1 MTQET
6 LYEKGNINRLSEF
19 TKLAPDAFRSFAA
32 FDKAAVADGVIPRR
46 TKELIA
52 VAVAHVTGCPYCI
65 DIHVNAAKE
74 LDVSKEEIAEAI
86 MVATGLKAGSAMA
99 HGVNALQAYDGN
111 NDGELYEKSN
121 INRLGEFAKLAPDA
135 FRAFAQLDKEA
146 VKPGKVS
153 GKDKE
158 LIAVAVAH
166 VTGCPYCIEIHTANA
181 KKLDV
186 TKEEMAEAI
195 LVGAALKAGS
205 AMAHGVNALNA
216 FDE

>member
-1 MTQET
+1 MAQESS
-6 LYEKGNINRLSEF
+6 YQKENIKRLSEF
-19 TKLAPDAFRSFAA
+19 SKLAPDAFKSFAA
-32 FDKAAVADGVIPRR
+32 LDGAAVAEGVIPRR

-52 VAVAHVTGCPYCI
+52 IAVAHVTGCPYCI

-86 MVATGLKAGSAMA
+86 LVATSLKAGSAMA

-111 NDGELYEKSN
+111 NDGDLYEASN
-121 INRLGEFAKLAPDA
+121 IDRLGEFAKLAPDA

-146 VKPGKVS
+146 VKPGEVS

-158 LIAVAVAH
+158 LIAIAVAH

-195 LVGAALKAGS
+195 LVATSLKAGS

-216 FDE
+216 YDA

>member
-1 MTQET
+1 MTQEN
-6 LYEKGNINRLSEF
+6 LYEKGNIKRLSEF
-19 TKLAPDAFRSFAA
+19 AKLAPDAFKSFAA

-74 LDVSKEEIAEAI
+74 LDVSKEEIAEAV

-111 NDGELYEKSN
+111 NDGDLYEKSN
-121 INRLGEFAKLAPDA
+121 IDRLGEFAKLAPDA

-146 VKPGKVS
+146 VKPGKIS

-195 LVGAALKAGS
+195 LVGTALKAGS

-216 FDE
+216 FDD

>member
-1 MTQET
+1 MAQES
-6 LYEKGNINRLSEF
+6 LYQKENIKRLSEF
-19 TKLAPDAFRSFAA
+19 SKLAPDAFKSFAA
-32 FDKAAVADGVIPRR
+32 LDGAAVAEGVIPRR

-52 VAVAHVTGCPYCI
+52 IAVAHVTGCPYCI

-86 MVATGLKAGSAMA
+86 LVATSLKAGSAMA

-111 NDGELYEKSN
+111 NDGDLYEASN
-121 INRLGEFAKLAPDA
+121 IDRLGEFAKLAPDA

-146 VKPGKVS
+146 VKPGEVS

-158 LIAVAVAH
+158 LIAIAVAH
-166 VTGCPYCIEIHTANA
+166 ITGCPYCIEIHTANA

-195 LVGAALKAGS
+195 LVATSLKAGS

-216 FDE
+216 YDA

>member
-1 MTQET
+1 MAQDS
-6 LYEKGNINRLSEF
+6 LYQKENIKRLSEF
-19 TKLAPDAFRSFAA
+19 SKLAPDAFKSFAA
-32 FDKAAVADGVIPRR
+32 LDGAAVAEGVIPRR

-52 VAVAHVTGCPYCI
+52 IAVAHVTGCPYCI

-86 MVATGLKAGSAMA
+86 LVATSLKAGSAMA

-111 NDGELYEKSN
+111 NDGDLYEASN
-121 INRLGEFAKLAPDA
+121 IDRLGEFAKLAPDA

-146 VKPGKVS
+146 VKPGEVS

-158 LIAVAVAH
+158 LIAIAVAH

-195 LVGAALKAGS
+195 LVATSLKAGS

-216 FDE
+216 YDA

>member
-1 MTQET
+1 MAQDS
-6 LYEKGNINRLSEF
+6 LYQKENIKRLSEF
-19 TKLAPDAFRSFAA
+19 SKLAPDAFKSFAA
-32 FDKAAVADGVIPRR
+32 LDGAAVEEGVIPRR

-52 VAVAHVTGCPYCI
+52 IAVAHVTGCPYCI

-86 MVATGLKAGSAMA
+86 LVATSLKAGSAMA

-111 NDGELYEKSN
+111 NDGDLYEASN
-121 INRLGEFAKLAPDA
+121 IDRLGEFAKLAPDA

-146 VKPGKVS
+146 VKPGEVS

-158 LIAVAVAH
+158 LIAIAVAH

-195 LVGAALKAGS
+195 LVATSLKAGS

-216 FDE
+216 YDA

>member
-1 MTQET
+1 MAQES
-6 LYEKGNINRLSEF
+6 LYQKENIKRLSEF
-19 TKLAPDAFRSFAA
+19 SKLAPDAFKSFAA
-32 FDKAAVADGVIPRR
+32 LDGAAVAEGVIPRR

-52 VAVAHVTGCPYCI
+52 IAVAHVTGCPYCI

-86 MVATGLKAGSAMA
+86 LVATSLKAGSAMA

-111 NDGELYEKSN
+111 NDGDLYEASN
-121 INRLGEFAKLAPDA
+121 IDRLGEFAKLAPDA

-146 VKPGKVS
+146 VKPGEVS

-158 LIAVAVAH
+158 LIAIAVAH

-195 LVGAALKAGS
+195 LVATSLKAGS

-216 FDE
+216 YDA